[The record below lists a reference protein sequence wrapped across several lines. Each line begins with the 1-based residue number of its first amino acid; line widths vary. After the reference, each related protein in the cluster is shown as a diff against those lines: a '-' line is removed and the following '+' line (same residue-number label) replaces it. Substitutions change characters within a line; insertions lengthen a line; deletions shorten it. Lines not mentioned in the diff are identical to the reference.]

1 MSLEDRAIAI
11 TPRGSSIIRMP
22 DGHYTVCDSEHNCR
36 IVSNL
41 WLAEETVR
49 MQEQGFE
56 FPYSTNFKSMP
67 KQSEA

>member
-11 TPRGSSIIRMP
+11 TPRGSSIIRMQE
-22 DGHYTVCDSEHNCR
+22 GHYTVCDSEHNCR

-49 MQEQGFE
+49 MQEQGFQ
-56 FPYSTNFKSMP
+56 FPYSNNFKSMHT
-67 KQSEA
+67 QSDA